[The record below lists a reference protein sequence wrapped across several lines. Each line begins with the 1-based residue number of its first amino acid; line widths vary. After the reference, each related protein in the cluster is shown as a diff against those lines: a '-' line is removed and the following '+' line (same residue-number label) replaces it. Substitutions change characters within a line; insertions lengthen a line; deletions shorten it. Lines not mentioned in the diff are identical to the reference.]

1 MKESGGSMKFTQQ
14 EISSIRSQSEQMER
28 EGVITPEA
36 LQYIY
41 DKKLF
46 HLFVADDLEGNM
58 TPLPAAIRIFQE
70 CARIDGSFGWL
81 VTIGAG
87 GGYFVPFMT
96 EEIGRKVFARP
107 EAVIAGS
114 GATTGTARRVEGGYM
129 VNGRWKYCSGSTH
142 ATTFTAN
149 AMLEQEDQPES
160 GEVPQLVTLIMWP
173 DQVQIHKD
181 WNTFGLKA
189 TASHS
194 MVVTDA
200 FVPDEMTF
208 SFSEYSS
215 HHDELLYKYPFLAF
229 AQTSFAGVAMGLAD
243 HFLELAEEWL
253 RRRGNERGLEEL
265 YQQKKEFAHQVDAFY
280 RVLDESWE
288 VLNQEGGLS
297 PEMEQRVSSEC
308 ITVAKASLGCGLKLF
323 PMLGLAACMEDTD
336 VNRTWRDL
344 QTACQHSLLRG

>member
-1 MKESGGSMKFTQQ
+1 MGFTEQ
-14 EISSIRSQSEQMER
+14 EISSIREQSHQMEQK
-28 EGVITPEA
+28 GVITPES

-58 TPLPAAIRIFQE
+58 TPLPEAIRIFQE
-70 CARIDGSFGWL
+70 CSRIDGSFGWL

-96 EEIGRKVFARP
+96 KEIGRKVFAHS

-114 GATTGTARRVEGGYM
+114 GATTGTALRVDGGYI

-149 AMLEQEDQPES
+149 AILEKENGQGS
-160 GEVPQLVTLIMWP
+160 GEAPEIVTLIMTP
-173 DQVQIHKD
+173 EQVHIDKD

-194 MVVTDA
+194 MVVTGA

-208 SFSEYSS
+208 SFSEYRS
-215 HHDELLYKYPFLAF
+215 HQEELLYKYPFLAF

-243 HFLELAEEWL
+243 HFLEAAEEWMNA
-253 RRRGNERGLEEL
+253 RGNEKVLAEIIE
-265 YQQKKEFAHQVDAFY
+265 QTQEFARQKDAFY
-280 RVLDESWE
+280 MVLDKSWE
-288 VLNQEGGLS
+288 ELSQKGSLS
-297 PEMEQRVSSEC
+297 PEMEQRISSEC
-308 ITVAKASLGCGLKLF
+308 ITAAKDSLSCGLKLF
-323 PMLGLAACMEDTD
+323 PMLGLSACMEDTA

-344 QTACQHSLLRG
+344 QTACQHALLRG

>member
-1 MKESGGSMKFTQQ
+1 MGFTQQ
-14 EISSIRSQSEQMER
+14 EIGIIRSQSVQMER
-28 EGVITPEA
+28 GGAVTPEV

-46 HLFVADDLEGNM
+46 HLFVTDDLEGNM
-58 TPLPAAIRIFQE
+58 TPLPEAIRIFQE
-70 CARIDGSFGWL
+70 CSRIDGNFGWI

-96 EEIGRKVFARP
+96 EAIGRKVYARS

-114 GATTGTARRVEGGYM
+114 GATTGTARRALGGYV

-149 AMLEQEDQPES
+149 AVLEQEGRAISSES
-160 GEVPQLVTLIMWP
+160 PQLVTLIMNP
-173 DQVQIHKD
+173 DQVRIDHD
-181 WNTFGLKA
+181 WNSFGLKA

-194 MVVTDA
+194 MVVTNA

-208 SFSEYSS
+208 SFSEYRS
-215 HHDELLYKYPFLAF
+215 HQDELLYKYPFLAF

-243 HFLELAEEWL
+243 HFLEASEALL
-253 RRRGNERGLEEL
+253 RERGNERGLEQL
-265 YQQKKEFAHQVDAFY
+265 YKKQEDFARQKDAFY
-280 RVLDESWE
+280 SVLDKSWE
-288 VLNQEGGLS
+288 ELGRKGSLP
-297 PEMEQRVSSEC
+297 PEMEQRISSEC
-308 ITVAKASLGCGLKLF
+308 IAAAKASLDCGLSLF
-323 PMLGLAACMEDTD
+323 PMLGLSACMEDTE

-344 QTACQHSLLRG
+344 QTACQHALLRG